1 MNCTWT
7 REQSVDPCVSLLSA
21 RGTVFFDARSLYCSM
36 LANTFDGIFFFN
48 NENTPSLRHTLSH
61 GIGVQYQSISLSI
74 DASPVSALGS
84 CGDVSLKS
92 RTQIGQS
99 RIT

>member
-36 LANTFDGIFFFN
+36 LANTFVCAQLMAFFFLIMKIHQAYVTHSHMVS
-48 NENTPSLRHTLSH
+48 EYSIRVSVSVLMHLQSLL
-61 GIGVQYQSISLSI
+61 
-74 DASPVSALGS
+74 
-84 CGDVSLKS
+84 
-92 RTQIGQS
+92 
-99 RIT
+99 